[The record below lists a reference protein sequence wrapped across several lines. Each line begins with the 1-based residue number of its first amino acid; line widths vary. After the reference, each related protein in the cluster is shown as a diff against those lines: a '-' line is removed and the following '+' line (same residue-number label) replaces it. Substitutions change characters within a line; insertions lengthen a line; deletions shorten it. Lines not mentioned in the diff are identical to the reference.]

1 MRKWLLFTLF
11 ILLSQ
16 QRIKAQQP
24 AFFLLGQDQFEG
36 IDIYNVIQDFEHNYW
51 FATDQ
56 GLYVHDGYTFTKVES
71 DQMKAQSVFNFV
83 IDSRGVIYCC
93 NLSQQVFKIENGI
106 CSLIFEVPDNGT
118 DLHLVVNK
126 EDELYISTGK
136 KAYILNPH
144 HEMIHAPEIG
154 NGLMLGPPF
163 LLDNGT
169 VIQHV
174 SNQSKLLIYSN
185 KSSHF
190 QSIDYSNN
198 DVKGDNVLHFFQLNK
213 NTFCIDNF
221 NKEIYKVNTKDF
233 STEKMT
239 DKIALES
246 ELLRYY
252 AIDNT
257 LWVSNHVSGVFL
269 WNDSL
274 QRTDKASKIF
284 GDYFISYVYK
294 DHEGNILLSTF
305 DQGVI
310 VIPDKD
316 VLDVDPQFANCDI
329 TRIINGA
336 EEELYFGTRNGSILK
351 YNGRLTT
358 RSPQSNKGVEYLF
371 YWPNHQLILEDSRNL
386 TVHIPDEKP
395 IYLGYGS
402 LKDIAP
408 TSANGL
414 LLALNSGLLSV
425 RFDPRKKTFQKDSF
439 LLKERSYS
447 VVQEENSTR
456 TYVSTAS
463 GLRYKDDA
471 LHYELLSHQGKT
483 IHVIN
488 LTAYKDEVFAASS
501 KSGILVFQKGKV
513 VRKITPTYN
522 DIPLTLLKIIIEDNI
537 IYANTQMG
545 LFVINMEGEII
556 NILNKSHGLT
566 ANKIID
572 FSLYENQLWVAHAKG
587 IQYFDLSKINNK
599 VSKPRLI
606 LKDVFIN
613 NVQVENA
620 MYEGQFKSDERDLK
634 FSFQVPTLRYREDIR
649 YHFKLEGYL
658 ENWSINSYE
667 NHEVEYNALAP
678 GSYRFIVKAENNGVF
693 SEPVYYS
700 FTISAPFYQRW
711 WFIVLVLIAFVLLI
725 SAVYMHQLKKQRRKA
740 EQINELNASRL
751 TAIQSQMNPHFIFN
765 SLNSIQDL
773 VLKGDV
779 YNSYEFITKFSN
791 LVRRTLKYS
800 DKDFIDFEQEIS
812 LIQLYLSL
820 EKLRFKEDLEF
831 TIDMNGIEDIRIPP
845 MLIQPFIENA
855 LVHGLLHK
863 SGKKQL
869 IINFILE
876 EVLVCEIIDNGI
888 GREKAAEIKSRQGVH
903 HESFA
908 INAIKRRFTI
918 LKDHYEGQ
926 LGFMME
932 DIVSNNEVI
941 GTKVILRIPIQ
952 SKY

>member
-1 MRKWLLFTLF
+1 MRKWLIFTLF
-11 ILLSQ
+11 ILIGQ
-16 QRIKAQQP
+16 QTIKAQQP
-24 AFFLLGQDQFEG
+24 AYFLFGQDQFEG

-56 GLYVHDGYTFTKVES
+56 GLYVHDGYTFKKVES
-71 DQMKAQSVFNFV
+71 DKMKAHSVFNFV

-93 NLSQQVFKIENGI
+93 NLSQQVFKIEKGI

-126 EDELYISTGK
+126 EDELYISTGR
-136 KAYILNPH
+136 KAYILNPY
-144 HEMIHAPEIG
+144 HELIHAPKIVNEF
-154 NGLMLGPPF
+154 MLGPPF
-163 LLDNGT
+163 LLDNGMI
-169 VIQHV
+169 IQHL
-174 SNQSKLLIYSN
+174 SNQSTLLIYSN
-185 KSSHF
+185 KSSYF
-190 QSIDYSNN
+190 KSINYSSNV
-198 DVKGDNVLHFFQLNK
+198 VKGDNVLHFFQLNK
-213 NTFCIDNF
+213 NTFCINNF
-221 NKEIYKVNTKDF
+221 NKEIYKVNAKDF
-233 STEKMT
+233 STEKAT

-269 WNDSL
+269 LNDSL
-274 QRTDKASKIF
+274 QRTHKLAKIF
-284 GDYFISYVYK
+284 DDYFISYVYK
-294 DHEGNILLSTF
+294 DHEGNILLTTF
-305 DQGVI
+305 DQGII
-310 VIPDKD
+310 VIPDKE

-336 EEELYFGTRNGSILK
+336 EDELYFGTRNGSILK

-358 RSPQSNKGVEYLF
+358 ISPQSNKGVGYLF
-371 YWPNHQLILEDSRNL
+371 YWPDFQLILEDTRRL
-386 TVHIPDEKP
+386 TVHIPNEKS

-402 LKDIAP
+402 LKDIAQ
-408 TSANGL
+408 TSTNGL
-414 LLALNSGLLSV
+414 LLALNSGLLSI
-425 RFDPRKKTFQKDSF
+425 RFDPRKKTFQKDS
-439 LLKERSYS
+439 LLLRERSYS
-447 VVQEENSTR
+447 VVQEINSTR

-471 LHYELLSHQGKT
+471 LNYELLSHQGKT

-488 LTAYKDEVFAASS
+488 LTAYNDEVLAASS
-501 KSGILVFQKGKV
+501 KSGIFVFKKGEV
-513 VRKITPTYN
+513 VRKITPIYN
-522 DIPLTLLKIIIEDNI
+522 DIPLTFFKMIIANNL

-545 LFVINMEGEII
+545 MFVINMEGEII
-556 NILNKSHGLT
+556 NILNRSNGLT

-572 FSLYENQLWVAHAKG
+572 FSLFENQLWVAHAKG
-587 IQYFDLSKINNK
+587 IQYFDLSKINTK

-613 NVQVENA
+613 NVKVKNA
-620 MYEGQFKSDERDLK
+620 IYKGQFKSNERDLK
-634 FSFQVPTLRYREDIR
+634 FSFHSPTLRYRENIR

-693 SEPVYYS
+693 SELIYYS

-711 WFIVLVLIAFVLLI
+711 WFVVLGLIAFGLLI
-725 SAVYMHQLKKQRRKA
+725 SAAYMHQLRKQRKKA

-773 VLKGDV
+773 VLKGDI
-779 YNSYEFITKFSN
+779 YNSYDFITKFSN
-791 LVRRTLKYS
+791 LVRRTLNYS

-820 EKLRFKEDLEF
+820 EKLRLK
-831 TIDMNGIEDIRIPP
+831 RI
-845 MLIQPFIENA
+845 
-855 LVHGLLHK
+855 
-863 SGKKQL
+863 
-869 IINFILE
+869 
-876 EVLVCEIIDNGI
+876 
-888 GREKAAEIKSRQGVH
+888 
-903 HESFA
+903 
-908 INAIKRRFTI
+908 
-918 LKDHYEGQ
+918 
-926 LGFMME
+926 
-932 DIVSNNEVI
+932 
-941 GTKVILRIPIQ
+941 
-952 SKY
+952 

>member
-1 MRKWLLFTLF
+1 MRKWLIFTLF
-11 ILLSQ
+11 ILLCQ
-16 QRIKAQQP
+16 QSIKAQQP
-24 AFFLLGQDQFEG
+24 AYFLFGQDQFEG

-56 GLYVHDGYTFTKVES
+56 GLYVHDGYTFKKVES
-71 DQMKAQSVFNFV
+71 DKMKAHAVFNFV

-93 NLSQQVFKIENGI
+93 NLSQQVFKIEKGI

-126 EDELYISTGK
+126 EDELYISTGR
-136 KAYILNPH
+136 KAYILNH
-144 HEMIHAPEIG
+144 NHELIHTPKIVNEH
-154 NGLMLGPPF
+154 MLGPPF

-169 VIQHV
+169 VIQHL

-185 KSSHF
+185 KSSYF
-190 QSIDYSNN
+190 KSINYSND

-221 NKEIYKVNTKDF
+221 NKEIYKVNPENF
-233 STEKMT
+233 STEKIT

-257 LWVSNHVSGVFL
+257 VWVSNHVSGVFL
-269 WNDSL
+269 LNDSF
-274 QRTDKASKIF
+274 QRTHKATKIF
-284 GDYFISYVYK
+284 DDYFISYVYK
-294 DHEGNILLSTF
+294 DHEGNILLTTF

-310 VIPDKD
+310 VIPDKE
-316 VLDVDPQFANCDI
+316 VLDVDPQFANYDI

-336 EEELYFGTRNGSILK
+336 EDELYFGTRNGSILK
-351 YNGRLTT
+351 YDGRLTT
-358 RSPQSNKGVEYLF
+358 LSQQSNKGVGYLF
-371 YWPNHQLILEDSRNL
+371 YWPNYQLILEDTRRLS
-386 TVHIPDEKP
+386 VHTPGEKS

-402 LKDIAP
+402 LKDIAQ
-408 TSANGL
+408 TSTNGL

-425 RFDPRKKTFQKDSF
+425 SFDPEKKTFLVDS
-439 LLKERSYS
+439 LLLNERSNS
-447 VVQEENSTR
+447 VVREKNSTR

-471 LHYELLSHQGKT
+471 LNYELLTHQGKT

-488 LTAYKDEVFAASS
+488 LTAHKDEVFAASS
-501 KSGILVFQKGKV
+501 KSGIFVFKKGKV
-513 VRKITPTYN
+513 VREITPIYN
-522 DIPLTLLKIIIEDNI
+522 DIPLTLFKIIIANNR

-545 LFVINMEGEII
+545 LFVINMKGEII
-556 NILNKSHGLT
+556 NILNRSNGLT

-572 FSLYENQLWVAHAKG
+572 FSLFKNQLWVAHAKG
-587 IQYFDLSKINNK
+587 IQYFDLRKINTK

-613 NVQVENA
+613 NVKVKNA
-620 MYEGQFKSDERDLK
+620 MYKGQFKSDERDLK
-634 FSFQVPTLRYREDIR
+634 FSFQSPTLRYRENIR

-658 ENWSINSYE
+658 ESWSINNYE

-693 SEPVYYS
+693 SELIYYS

-711 WFIVLVLIAFVLLI
+711 WFIVLVLIAFGLLI
-725 SAVYMHQLKKQRRKA
+725 STAYMHQLRKQRRKA

-773 VLKGDV
+773 VLKGDI
-779 YNSYEFITKFSN
+779 YNSYDFITKFSN
-791 LVRRTLKYS
+791 LVRRTLNYS

-820 EKLRFKEDLEF
+820 EKLRFKADLEY
-831 TIDMNGIEDIRIPP
+831 TINTNGIEDIKIPP

-863 SGKKQL
+863 AGKKQL

-876 EVLVCEIIDNGI
+876 EVLICEIIDNGI
-888 GREKAAEIKSRQGVH
+888 GRKKAEEIKNRQGIH

-918 LKDHYEGQ
+918 LMDHYEGQ

-932 DIVSNNEVI
+932 DIVSENEVI

-952 SKY
+952 SKF